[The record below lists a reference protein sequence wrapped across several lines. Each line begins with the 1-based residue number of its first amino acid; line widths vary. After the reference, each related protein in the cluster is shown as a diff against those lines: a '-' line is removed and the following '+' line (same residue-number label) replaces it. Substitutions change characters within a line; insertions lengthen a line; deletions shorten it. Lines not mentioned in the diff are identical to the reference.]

1 MDLEAKK
8 PLRRVWNAFLGRPQ
22 PDGFRDVVSK
32 YSLDV
37 ERISPVHGVGLAQG
51 QATLMR
57 AQAEDLL
64 KGGTARART
73 LQGRAREGELPSR
86 VPGAKQVLLKE
97 RGAFWWAVPR
107 PPQIRNRDAME
118 LAAIARMGAKG
129 GYSGE
134 GHFKSQRGQL

>member
-86 VPGAKQVLLKE
+86 GKASTIKGTRRLLVGCPAPAADPE
-97 RGAFWWAVPR
+97 SGCNG
-107 PPQIRNRDAME
+107 IGRDSKN
-118 LAAIARMGAKG
+118 GC
-129 GYSGE
+129 
-134 GHFKSQRGQL
+134 QRRLFR